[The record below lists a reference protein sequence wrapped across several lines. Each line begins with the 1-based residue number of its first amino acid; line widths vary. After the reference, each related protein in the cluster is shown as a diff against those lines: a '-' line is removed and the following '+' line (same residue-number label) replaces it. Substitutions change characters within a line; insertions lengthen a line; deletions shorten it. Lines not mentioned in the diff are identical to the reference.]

1 MSCTRARSGLRNFPG
16 SLLRGLALAGVILA
30 SACATRP
37 LVTETAPE
45 SVWLEHRATLVTLTD
60 WQARGRVAI
69 RSDDDGWNAAFDW
82 QQRGENYRIRLRG
95 PFGQG
100 GIELHGDSLGVWLK
114 REDKA
119 PVYARNVEQLLKA
132 ETGWQLPVLGLSDWL
147 RGLPA
152 DEQPAV
158 LDWDQQGRLQ
168 TLQQDGW
175 EIAYGRYRDV
185 GERQLPDKLKLLRD
199 QLQVKVIVDAW
210 QVP

>member
-1 MSCTRARSGLRNFPG
+1 
-16 SLLRGLALAGVILA
+16 
-30 SACATRP
+30 
-37 LVTETAPE
+37 
-45 SVWLEHRATLVTLTD
+45 
-60 WQARGRVAI
+60 
-69 RSDDDGWNAAFDW
+69 
-82 QQRGENYRIRLRG
+82 
-95 PFGQG
+95 
-100 GIELHGDSLGVWLK
+100 
-114 REDKA
+114 
-119 PVYARNVEQLLKA
+119 
-132 ETGWQLPVLGLSDWL
+132 L

-185 GERQLPDKLKLLRD
+185 GERQLPDKLKLSRD